1 MFGAYINYTFNPVTK
16 VLQLVRKPT
25 GGETCVLWC
34 QRTRVDEEILQDP
47 YIRPWIRSYALT
59 WCKTQLGEAYSK
71 YNTLPGPG
79 GGTTLKGD
87 ALKQE
92 AIAEREALEKELD
105 QYIDESSPPLI
116 VIG

>member
-1 MFGAYINYTFNPVTK
+1 MSINQGT
-16 VLQLVRKPT
+16 
-25 GGETCVLWC
+25 
-34 QRTRVDEEILQDP
+34 
-47 YIRPWIRSYALT
+47 SLT

-71 YNTLPGPG
+71 FNTVIGPG

-92 AIAEREALEKELD
+92 ALAEREVLEKELD
-105 QYIDESSPPLI
+105 NYIDSSSPPLI